1 MKSGRCCSY
10 KRPAG
15 KEAAIASICIAA
27 CSFAVYWLCV
37 ITATLSCRCR
47 CSVTPSDMITTL
59 GSRRSSGLV
68 VSALDLKSSLALTTS
83 WICSRYSSLWFNSLS
98 VFVHSQLVCLLS
110 VKVLNITCSVH
121 LLYSVAIC
129 IQIHQLM
136 TVNYQAT
143 YHLNYYY
150 YYY

>member
-1 MKSGRCCSY
+1 MKSGRYCSY

-15 KEAAIASICIAA
+15 KEAAIASICMAA

-47 CSVTPSDMITTL
+47 CSVTPSDLFPTL

-83 WICSRYSSLWFNSLS
+83 WICSRYSSPWFNSLS
-98 VFVHSQLVCLLS
+98 VFVHSQLVCLWS
-110 VKVLNITCSVH
+110 VGVLN
-121 LLYSVAIC
+121 LLSSFVVFCYYLYTNN
-129 IQIHQLM
+129 IHEKILHSDWLRAVQFIFK
-136 TVNYQAT
+136 QC
-143 YHLNYYY
+143 
-150 YYY
+150 

>member
-1 MKSGRCCSY
+1 MV
-10 KRPAG
+10 
-15 KEAAIASICIAA
+15 AAICIAA

-47 CSVTPSDMITTL
+47 CSVTPSDLFPTL

-83 WICSRYSSLWFNSLS
+83 WICSRYSSPWFNSLS

-110 VKVLNITCSVH
+110 VKVELLNITCSVH

-129 IQIHQLM
+129 IQIHQPM